1 MHLKNIFA
9 IILSMQYLTLYI
21 VLLVFILLSF
31 VKGKHMLFNVILMTY
46 PTVVIYRAILDY
58 TGVKFLNDMNFGV
71 STFTM
76 HLGLFILV
84 MIPVYISMIRIVNS
98 FRLYHSLKGVAE
110 SIFLSV
116 GIVLLTIGVCFHIL
130 PDKDVFNLDSSFEL
144 FFQSNLGYLMC
155 MIVPMISVFLLSKRS
170 DDTL

>member
-1 MHLKNIFA
+1 MV
-9 IILSMQYLTLYI
+9 MQYLALYI

-31 VKGKHMLFNVILMTY
+31 VKGKHVLFNIILMTY
-46 PTVVIYRAILDY
+46 PTTVIYRAILEY
-58 TGVKFLNDMNFGV
+58 TGVKFLQDMNFGV

-84 MIPVYISMIRIVNS
+84 MIPVYISMIRIVNE
-98 FRLYHSLKGVAE
+98 FRLHHSLKGVGE
-110 SIFLSV
+110 SVLLSI

-130 PDKDVFNLDSSFEL
+130 PDRDVFNLDSSFEV

-155 MIVPMISVFLLSKRS
+155 MTVPMISVFLLSKRR
-170 DDTL
+170 DDIV

>member
-1 MHLKNIFA
+1 
-9 IILSMQYLTLYI
+9 MQYLALYI

-31 VKGKHMLFNVILMTY
+31 VKGKHVLFNIILMTY
-46 PTVVIYRAILDY
+46 PTTVIYRAILEY
-58 TGVKFLNDMNFGV
+58 TGVKFLQDMNFGV

-84 MIPVYISMIRIVNS
+84 MIPVYISMIRIVNE
-98 FRLYHSLKGVAE
+98 FRLHHSLKGVGE
-110 SIFLSV
+110 SVLLSI

-130 PDKDVFNLDSSFEL
+130 PDRDVFNLDSSFEV

-155 MIVPMISVFLLSKRS
+155 MTVPMISVFLLSKRR
-170 DDTL
+170 DDIV